1 MSWDPSNWAAALRQL
16 VGYTRVFIKNGET
29 VTVNF
34 EILGEQMEVWV
45 DDNTGF
51 NVLNGKS
58 CGLRIYLQVIVFIQQ
73 IEKTAT
79 KLHKVAFAMSFS
91 DQILKFSFIF
101 YCKARLNS
109 IRFDV

>member
-1 MSWDPSNWAAALRQL
+1 
-16 VGYTRVFIKNGET
+16 
-29 VTVNF
+29 
-34 EILGEQMEVWV
+34 MEVWV

-58 CGLRIYLQVIVFIQQ
+58 CGLRIYTTSDRIYSADRKYRKKIARSGV
-73 IEKTAT
+73 
-79 KLHKVAFAMSFS
+79 AMSFS

>member
-1 MSWDPSNWAAALRQL
+1 MIKVNILKKNNNVYWFELQVVQVYMSWDPSNWAAALRQL
-16 VGYTRVFIKNGET
+16 VRYTRVFIKNGET

-58 CGLRIYLQVIVFIQQ
+58 CEFRI
-73 IEKTAT
+73 
-79 KLHKVAFAMSFS
+79 
-91 DQILKFSFIF
+91 
-101 YCKARLNS
+101 
-109 IRFDV
+109 

>member
-29 VTVNF
+29 ITVNF

-58 CGLRIYLQVIVFIQQ
+58 CGLRIYTTSDRIYSADRKYRNKI
-73 IEKTAT
+73 
-79 KLHKVAFAMSFS
+79 AMSFS